1 MAAPWRA
8 AAERLGFR
16 FLDRSLSSAGPEAY
30 TCCDVFVH
38 PFDGIFLDLVGG
50 VVEQRP
56 RPPGSHGLRFAQLRS
71 WLEAGDRTSVVLT
84 VGRVDLDPEPAGC
97 FPALIGRVARPLLDH
112 LLPEHLRPVPLHSP
126 EELAEAVELHRD
138 LRARRK
144 GRLLRPGD
152 DPLAAREQWSALS
165 SKASRRDPQ
174 KKEHPWL

>member
-1 MAAPWRA
+1 MVAPWRA

-16 FLDRSLSSAGPEAY
+16 LLDSSLSSAGPEAF

-56 RPPGSHGLRFAQLRS
+56 RPPGLHGPRFVQLRS
-71 WLEAGDRTSVVLT
+71 WLEAGGRIAEVLT
-84 VGRVDLDPEPAGC
+84 VGRLDLGPEPAGC

-112 LLPEHLRPVPLHSP
+112 LLPEHLRPVPLRSP
-126 EELAEAVELHRD
+126 EELAEAVEIHRD

-144 GRLLRPGD
+144 GRSLRPEG

-165 SKASRRDPQ
+165 SKTSKNVRQ
-174 KKEHPWL
+174 